1 MAILSQINKTNTA
14 QYHGNPVTDKS
25 DRFWALLMT
34 TLSQINRTD
43 SGIAMTTL
51 SQINRTDSG
60 HCYDNPVA
68 DKSDRFWALL

>member
-34 TLSQINRTD
+34 TLSQIN
-43 SGIAMTTL
+43 
-51 SQINRTDSG
+51 QTDSG
-60 HCYDNPVA
+60 HCYDNPVT